1 MVSNRVVA
9 RGGAL
14 YDRLVDLEKASP
26 RCIAVHADERG
37 ERARGTVYIADDI
50 APVLVSTGL
59 LPADALFSSVSAAEL
74 PPDVLFLYRRRDT

>member
-1 MVSNRVVA
+1 
-9 RGGAL
+9 
-14 YDRLVDLEKASP
+14 
-26 RCIAVHADERG
+26 
-37 ERARGTVYIADDI
+37 VYIADDI